1 MANTIP
7 KQIAAK
13 LATRLG
19 TIKVVNGYNT
29 NAGNSIVRGRRS
41 FGETDLSSN
50 PAISVWI
57 NDATAGQG
65 NRDRMEVAIGII
77 IEGFFIIDTDN
88 PDDDAED
95 LLGDIRKALLLS
107 TDQYVYDSVSSKNL
121 VSSFFPTGWVKEL
134 PEDGSKIGSVQLRI
148 DAVYPE
154 TYGDPYAIL

>member
-13 LATRLG
+13 LATRLADI
-19 TIKVVNGYNT
+19 TVANGYNT
-29 NAGNSIVRGRRS
+29 DAGNTVVRGRRS
-41 FGETDLSSN
+41 WGETDLTSN

-57 NDATAGQG
+57 NDATSGQG

-77 IEGFFIIDTDN
+77 VEGFFIIDTDN

-107 TDQYVYDSVSSKNL
+107 ADRYIYDATSSKNL
-121 VSSFFPTGWVKEL
+121 VSSFFPTGWVKDL
-134 PEDGSKIGSVQLRI
+134 PEDGSKIASVQLRI

-154 TYGDPYAIL
+154 TYGNPYAIL